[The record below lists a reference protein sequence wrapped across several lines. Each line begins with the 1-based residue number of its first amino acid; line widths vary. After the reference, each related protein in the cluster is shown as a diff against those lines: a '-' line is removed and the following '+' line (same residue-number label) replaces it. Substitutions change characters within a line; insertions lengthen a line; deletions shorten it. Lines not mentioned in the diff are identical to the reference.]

1 MIFNKRTPTVL
12 SFKIDGK
19 QLDIV
24 KEYRYLGINICC
36 SGSFVPAIRELVS
49 SASRGLYKIMSCLR
63 NQNYEPKLLG

>member
-1 MIFNKRTPTVL
+1 MIFNKRTSTDL

-24 KEYRYLGINICC
+24 KEYMYLDIDMCC

-49 SASRGLYKIMSCLR
+49 SAKERC
-63 NQNYEPKLLG
+63 